1 MEVNFLAPAQAE
13 LDEAAAYYE
22 TQREGLGAQF
32 IEEVK
37 RAIQRI
43 LQYPD
48 AWAPIS
54 RRTRRCRT
62 NSFLSELFIKSG
74 AMLCS
79 LSQSCTFIVNPGV
92 GGPGSPRACDN
103 SRFEPWSK
111 NEVSSW
117 VASLTGIPAANDS
130 MAQ

>member
-1 MEVNFLAPAQAE
+1 
-13 LDEAAAYYE
+13 
-22 TQREGLGAQF
+22 
-32 IEEVK
+32 
-37 RAIQRI
+37 
-43 LQYPD
+43 
-48 AWAPIS
+48 
-54 RRTRRCRT
+54 
-62 NSFLSELFIKSG
+62 
-74 AMLCS
+74 MLCS